1 MKKAIVTGAS
11 SGIGMEIAKLLSEKG
26 YYVILVARRLDKL
39 NDLLSELK
47 CGGEACS
54 CDLSCVE
61 NCINLHE
68 KYKNENIEVL
78 VNNAGFGVFGEF
90 SETALSRDL
99 EMINLN
105 ISALHALCKLFLP
118 EMIKR
123 KNGYILNVASLASFM
138 SGPLMGAYY
147 ATKAYVVR
155 LSRAISKEIRGTG
168 VKISVLCP
176 GPVDTEFNSVAG
188 VHFALKP
195 LTAEKVAK
203 TGLKKLFKGSFY
215 ALPGISAKLTAFV
228 SKLIPDTVLSEF
240 SMNIQKKKRNV

>member
-11 SGIGMEIAKLLSEKG
+11 SGIGTEIAKLLSEKG
-26 YYVILVARRLDKL
+26 YYIILVARREDKL
-39 NDLLSELK
+39 YELLPALK
-47 CGGEACS
+47 CGGEVFP
-54 CDLSCVE
+54 CDLSDVE
-61 NCINLHE
+61 NCIKLHE

-90 SETALSRDL
+90 SETDLYRDL

-105 ISALHALCKLFLP
+105 ISALHTLCKLFLP
-118 EMIKR
+118 HMLENNK
-123 KNGYILNVASLASFM
+123 GYILNVASLASFM

-147 ATKAYVVR
+147 ATKSYVVR
-155 LSRAISKEIRGTG
+155 LSRAISKEIKGSD

-176 GPVDTEFNSVAG
+176 GPVDTEFNKVAG
-188 VHFALKP
+188 VKFALKP
-195 LTAEKVAK
+195 LTAAK
-203 TGLKKLFKGSFY
+203 TARHGVKNMFRGKFY

-240 SMNIQKKKRNV
+240 SMRIQKKKRNV